1 MGNCK
6 AVGGIVV
13 GIAIVAIIAV
23 YALNQDQADESNEIS
38 IEPTPDSAVSISDS
52 ATLTKNNPNYEV
64 DEEGNKQYVISVGD
78 SPTLEN

>member
-1 MGNCK
+1 VGNSK

-38 IEPTPDSAVSISDS
+38 LEPAQDSASISDS
-52 ATLTKNNPNYEV
+52 ATLTENNPNYEV
-64 DEEGNKQYVISVGD
+64 DEEGNKQYVISSGD
-78 SPTLEN
+78 EPTLEK